1 MYVIVINDNQSV
13 QCIQKPHVKDGEHQ
27 HRVQRF
33 YPPPGRV
40 GIMSSRGCG
49 LNDTL
54 VTSRLVIGGNDYHD
68 FIHGMRI
75 LYCDVRSCTKTVLNY
90 ECRLFILSIFLC
102 SWSSNHSVN
111 HSLLLCSA

>member
-1 MYVIVINDNQSV
+1 MYAIMINDNQSV

-40 GIMSSRGCG
+40 DIMSSRGCG
-49 LNDTL
+49 LSNTL
-54 VTSRLVIGGNDYHD
+54 VTLRLMIGGNNCRD

-75 LYCDVRSCTKTVLNY
+75 LYCDMTSCTNTVHNY
-90 ECRLFILSIFLC
+90 D
-102 SWSSNHSVN
+102 
-111 HSLLLCSA
+111 